1 MEFKLKNGEW
11 WNVECIGANAY
22 HFYQAHVRDDGA
34 IVWPNIWVADDVNL
48 DETVRQVRDAVLNG
62 SRSDA

>member
-22 HFYQAHVRDDGA
+22 HFYQAHVRDDGV
-34 IVWPNIWVADDVNL
+34 IVWPNWVADDLNL
-48 DETVRQVRDAVLNG
+48 NETVRQVRGAVLNG

>member
-11 WNVECIGANAY
+11 WNVECIGANA
-22 HFYQAHVRDDGA
+22 YQAHVRDDGA